1 MGGWRDAVT
10 SVLVVATL
18 GAGALTGCGPQYVR
32 NTEIGYTEEKQ
43 ALADLVERY
52 RVAMEQ
58 RDADAVR
65 AMVSRKYYENG
76 STTNDPTDD
85 YDYAG
90 LNKVLADLENHVKAV
105 KYRIDISAIEIYDT
119 TATVDYEYHSQFMY
133 AVGPQD
139 RWSTAADRN
148 RLTFRKEND
157 GWRIVSGL

>member
-1 MGGWRDAVT
+1 MGVFRMWAVAGG
-10 SVLVVATL
+10 LLAVVST
-18 GAGALTGCGPQYVR
+18 GTLTGCGPRYVT
-32 NTEIGYTEEKQ
+32 NTEIEYTEPKQ
-43 ALADLVERY
+43 ALANLVERY

-58 RDADAVR
+58 RDADAIR
-65 AMVSRKYYENG
+65 ALVSRRYYENG
-76 STTNDPTDD
+76 STTNDPADD

-105 KYRIDISAIEIYDT
+105 KYEIEIQAIDVYED

-148 RLTFRKEND
+148 RLTFRKEHGD
-157 GWRIVSGL
+157 WRIVSGL